1 MRFLF
6 QLPRASSALFP
17 NRHYCMKNVTFFRII
32 PILPLAFAVGVA
44 SAQTPGP
51 SAATPAASDSAGAH
65 ATPDTAVTVAFGGF
79 VDSYYAYDFGRP
91 VNFDRPFTTQAVRH
105 NEFNV
110 NLAYVEAIVTGGRVR
125 GRLALQAGTSVQ
137 SNYAGEP
144 AIGSVSGPSLSRFI
158 QEAVAGYQITPSL
171 WIDGGIFFSH
181 IGEESFISRDN
192 LTYTRSLSAE
202 FTPYYESGVR
212 LVWQA
217 TPRLSAHFHVV
228 NGWQNISENNQDKA
242 VGMRFDYARSSSTT
256 FSYYNF
262 IGNEAA
268 SDRLRVFNGV
278 GFHAGLTPAFSLQGN
293 FDYGTQQK
301 AQNAGSSSWWSTG
314 LMGKLQ
320 VTPVVG
326 VSGRV
331 ERYQDP
337 DQVIVA
343 TGSPGGFKATTA
355 SVGVDF
361 SPVGPTRVLWR
372 NELRG
377 TWAGDAIFP
386 NRSAPTGT
394 SRTDTLLVTSLALT
408 F

>member
-1 MRFLF
+1 
-6 QLPRASSALFP
+6 
-17 NRHYCMKNVTFFRII
+17 MKNTTLFRII
-32 PILPLAFAVGVA
+32 PTLPLAFAAAVA
-44 SAQTPGP
+44 SAQTAGP
-51 SAATPAASDSAGAH
+51 SATTSAASDSTAAH
-65 ATPDTAVTVAFGGF
+65 SSPDTAVTVAFGGF

-110 NLAYVEAIVTGGRVR
+110 NLAYVEAKVSGPRVR

-144 AIGSVSGPSLSRFI
+144 AIGTVSGPSLSRSI

-171 WIDGGIFFSH
+171 WVDGGIFLSH
-181 IGEESFISRDN
+181 IGMENWASRDN
-192 LTYTRSLSAE
+192 PTYTRSLSYD
-202 FTPYYESGVR
+202 FTPCYQSGVK
-212 LVWQA
+212 LTWQA
-217 TPRLSAHFHVV
+217 TSKLSALVTVV

-242 VGMRFDYARSSSTT
+242 VGARLDYARSSSTT

-262 IGNEAA
+262 IGNEV
-268 SDRLRVFNGV
+268 SSSRLRVFNGV
-278 GFHAGLTPAFSLQGN
+278 GFKSGLTPTFTLQGN
-293 FDYGTQQK
+293 FDYGNQQK

-314 LMGKLQ
+314 FIGKLQ

-337 DQVIVA
+337 DQVIVV
-343 TGSPGGFKATTA
+343 TGSPDGFKATMA
-355 SVGVDF
+355 SLGLDV
-361 SPVGPTRVLWR
+361 SPLGNTRVLWR
-372 NELRG
+372 SELRG
-377 TWAGDAIFP
+377 TWAGDPIFP
-386 NRSAPTGT
+386 NRSASTGV
-394 SRTDTLLVTSLALT
+394 SKSNTLLVTSLALT

>member
-1 MRFLF
+1 
-6 QLPRASSALFP
+6 
-17 NRHYCMKNVTFFRII
+17 MKNTTLFHII
-32 PILPLAFAVGVA
+32 PTLPLAFAVGVA

-65 ATPDTAVTVAFGGF
+65 SSPDTTVTVAFGGF

-110 NLAYVEAIVTGGRVR
+110 NLAWIEAKVSGPRVR

-144 AIGSVSGPSLSRFI
+144 AIGTVSGPSLSRFI
-158 QEAVAGYQITPSL
+158 QEAVAGYQISPSL
-171 WIDGGIFFSH
+171 WVDGGIFLSH
-181 IGEESFISRDN
+181 IGMENFTSRDN
-192 LTYTRSLSAE
+192 PTYTRSLSFD
-202 FTPYYESGVR
+202 FTPAYESGVK
-212 LVWQA
+212 LTWQA
-217 TPRLSAHFHVV
+217 TPRLSALLTVV

-256 FSYYNF
+256 LSYYNF
-262 IGNEAA
+262 VGNEAA
-268 SDRLRVFNGV
+268 SNRLRVFNGV
-278 GFHAGLTPAFSLQGN
+278 GFKSGLTPTFTLQGN
-293 FDYGTQQK
+293 FDYGTQQQ
-301 AQNAGSSSWWSTG
+301 APGPGSSTWWSTG
-314 LMGKLQ
+314 LTGKLQ
-320 VTPVVG
+320 VAPVVG

-331 ERYQDP
+331 ERYQDQ

>member
-1 MRFLF
+1 
-6 QLPRASSALFP
+6 
-17 NRHYCMKNVTFFRII
+17 MKNTTLFNII
-32 PILPLAFAVGVA
+32 PTLPLAFAVGVA

-79 VDSYYAYDFGRP
+79 VDNYYAYDFGRP

-110 NLAYVEAIVTGGRVR
+110 NLAWVEVKVSGPRVR

-144 AIGSVSGPSLSRFI
+144 AIGAVSGPSLSRFI
-158 QEAVAGYQITPSL
+158 QEAVAGYQISPSL
-171 WIDGGIFFSH
+171 WVDGGIFLSH
-181 IGEESFISRDN
+181 IGVESFISRDN
-192 LTYTRSLSAE
+192 LTYTRSLSAD
-202 FTPYYESGVR
+202 FTPYYESGVK
-212 LVWQA
+212 LTWQA
-217 TPRLSAHFHVV
+217 TPKLSALFTVV
-228 NGWQNISENNQDKA
+228 NGWQNISENNHDKA
-242 VGMRFDYARSSSTT
+242 VGARLDYARSSSTT

-262 IGNEAA
+262 VGNEA
-268 SDRLRVFNGV
+268 SSSRLRVFNGV
-278 GFHAGLTPAFSLQGN
+278 GFKSGLTPAFTVQGN
-293 FDYGTQQK
+293 FDYGTQQQ
-301 AQNAGSSSWWSTG
+301 AVTGSSSWWSAG
-314 LMGKLQ
+314 LIGKLQ

-343 TGSPGGFKATTA
+343 TGTPGGFKATMA
-355 SVGVDF
+355 SLGLDV
-361 SPVGPTRVLWR
+361 SPLGNTRVLWR
-372 NELRG
+372 SELRG
-377 TWAGDAIFP
+377 TWAGDPIFP
-386 NRSAPTGT
+386 NRSASTGV
-394 SRTDTLLVTSLALT
+394 SRSNTLLVTSLALT